1 MKKYRH
7 LTTPIMMSVMIIS
20 TLAPSHGYTDAYT
33 DGRSE
38 SINAMKTKV
47 VETSIP
53 TPTPSPRITP
63 SPVVTQT
70 PAVTSAPTP
79 KPKPTPTKC
88 PYDENELDL
97 LAHLINAEAG
107 SDWCK
112 DKMLYYVGSVVLNRM
127 KHKDFPN
134 TMHDVIYQKGQYACV
149 SNGHINKEPTDR
161 CWEIAEDLLVNGSV
175 LPAKVIYQAEFR
187 QGRGT
192 WVIVQNMYFCYD

>member
-7 LTTPIMMSVMIIS
+7 LTAPIMMSVMIIS
-20 TLAPSHGYTDAYT
+20 TLTPSRGYTDAYI
-33 DGRSE
+33 DGGSE
-38 SINAMKTKV
+38 SINATKTEV
-47 VETSIP
+47 AETSIP

-63 SPVVTQT
+63 SPVVTQIPRIT
-70 PAVTSAPTP
+70 PVPTP
-79 KPKPTPTKC
+79 
-88 PYDENELDL
+88 YDKDELNL

-107 SDWCK
+107 SSWCK
-112 DKMLYYVGSVVLNRM
+112 DEMLYYAGSVVLNRM

-175 LPAKVIYQAEFR
+175 LPDNVIFQAEFR

-192 WVIVQNMYFCYD
+192 WVIVQNMYFCYN

>member
-7 LTTPIMMSVMIIS
+7 LTVPIMMSVMIIS
-20 TLAPSHGYTDAYT
+20 TLTPSHGYTDAYT

-38 SINAMKTKV
+38 SINATKTEV

-53 TPTPSPRITP
+53 TPIP

-70 PAVTSAPTP
+70 PTQSPTITNTPVPTP
-79 KPKPTPTKC
+79 
-88 PYDENELDL
+88 PYDKDELNL

-112 DKMLYYVGSVVLNRM
+112 DEMLYYVGSVVLNRM

-134 TMHDVIYQKGQYACV
+134 TMYDVIYQKGQYACV

-175 LPAKVIYQAEFR
+175 LPDKVIFQAEFR

-192 WVIVQNMYFCYD
+192 WVIVQNMYFCYN